1 MLRTLNERMERYA
14 ERKLAAMSEV
24 ERRDARAFDDWFI
37 RKRGWKWLIWVF
49 GAATALAGVA
59 SYLPWNLRFLGA
71 AIMFNGIAFALLWA
85 GFVAWF
91 GYRRLQGRLLR
102 VTGICLLTVAIV
114 APLVVAT
121 MEMVRGRPPFEWLT
135 DSALLR
141 HLAVATFL
149 FAFLYVSVVALIS
162 TFRNREHL
170 ALAKHL
176 EADARRSEL
185 SRRLAESEL
194 KLLQSQIEPHF
205 LFNTLGSAQ
214 QLAEKGAPEAA
225 RLIGDLIRF
234 LRAATP
240 ALRREATTLDD
251 EAHLIEAYLAIMR
264 TRLGERL
271 RFRVEVPPLLRG
283 VALPSGMLITLV
295 ENAIKHGIEPLPS
308 GGEILVSASTLAD
321 GRVEVRV
328 ADTGAGL
335 GSTAPGQGIGLAN
348 IRERLAM
355 LYGERGGLELEE
367 NVPRGFVARLL
378 VPLERPG
385 AHPARSIDPMEAG

>member
-1 MLRTLNERMERYA
+1 MLRRLNQRMEQYA

-24 ERRDARAFDDWFI
+24 ERRDARAFDDWFV
-37 RKRGWKWLIWVF
+37 RRRGWRWLIWICV
-49 GAATALAGVA
+49 GATLAA
-59 SYLPWNLRFLGA
+59 AAAAQLPWNLRFVPA

-85 GFVAWF
+85 AFVAWF
-91 GYRRLQGRLLR
+91 GYRRLQGKLLR
-102 VTGICLLTVAIV
+102 VTGFCLLTVAIV
-114 APLVVAT
+114 APLVVAA
-121 MEMVRGRPPFEWLT
+121 MELIRGRSAFAWLT

-141 HLAVATFL
+141 HLAVATFV

-176 EADARRSEL
+176 EADARRSDL

-234 LRAATP
+234 LRAAMP
-240 ALRREATTLDD
+240 SLRREATTLDG
-251 EAHLIEAYLAIMR
+251 EARLVGAYLAIMR
-264 TRLGERL
+264 TRLGARL
-271 RFRVEVPPLLRG
+271 KFSIDIPPELRTTP
-283 VALPSGMLITLV
+283 LPSGMLITLV
-295 ENAIKHGIEPLPS
+295 ENAVKHGIEPAAD
-308 GGEILVSASTLAD
+308 GGEIAVSARNCAD
-321 GRVEVRV
+321 GRLEVRV

-335 GSTAPGQGIGLAN
+335 GSGVLGQGIGLAN

-355 LYGERGGLELEE
+355 LFGEAAALELEE
-367 NVPRGFVARLL
+367 NTPRGFVARLVL
-378 VPLERPG
+378 PMERV
-385 AHPARSIDPMEAG
+385 AARPARVDSLEA

>member
-1 MLRTLNERMERYA
+1 MLRRLNERMEQYA
-14 ERKLAAMSEV
+14 ARKLAAMSEV
-24 ERRDARAFDDWFI
+24 ERRDARAFDEWFV
-37 RKRGWKWLIWVF
+37 RERGWKWLIWICA
-49 GAATALAGVA
+49 GATLLAAAA
-59 SYLPWNLRFLGA
+59 SRLPWNLQFLPA

-85 GFVAWF
+85 AFVAWF
-91 GYRRLQGRLLR
+91 GYRRLQGKLLR
-102 VTGICLLTVAIV
+102 VTGFCLLTVAIV
-114 APLVVAT
+114 APLVVAV
-121 MEMVRGRPPFEWLT
+121 MELIRGRSAFAWLT

-141 HLAVATFL
+141 HLAVATFV

-170 ALAKHL
+170 ALANHL
-176 EADARRSEL
+176 EAEARRSDL

-194 KLLQSQIEPHF
+194 KLLQSQVEPHF

-240 ALRREATTLDD
+240 SLRREATTLDD
-251 EAHLIEAYLAIMR
+251 EARLVNAYLAIMR
-264 TRLGERL
+264 TRLGARL
-271 RFRVEVPPLLRG
+271 RYRVDVPADLR
-283 VALPSGMLITLV
+283 ATPLPSGMLITLV
-295 ENAIKHGIEPLPS
+295 ENAVKHGIEPAPD
-308 GGEILVSASTLAD
+308 GGEIAVTVRGRPD
-321 GRVEVRV
+321 GRLEVRV

-335 GSTAPGQGIGLAN
+335 CGDMPGQGIGLAN

-355 LYGERGGLELEE
+355 LYGDDAALELEE

-378 VPLERPG
+378 VPAARPAPRG
-385 AHPARSIDPMEAG
+385 QPVDPMEAG

>member
-1 MLRTLNERMERYA
+1 MLRRLNERLERYA
-14 ERKLAAMSEV
+14 ASKLAAMSEV
-24 ERRDARAFDDWFI
+24 ERRDARAFDEWFV
-37 RKRGWKWLIWVF
+37 RKRGWKWLLWIF
-49 GAATALAGVA
+49 GAATALAGIA

-91 GYRRLQGRLLR
+91 GYRRLQGKLLR

-121 MEMVRGRPPFEWLT
+121 MELIRGRPPFAWLT

-170 ALAKHL
+170 ALARHL
-176 EADARRSEL
+176 EAEARRSEL

-214 QLAEKGAPEAA
+214 QLAEKGAPDAA

-251 EAHLIEAYLAIMR
+251 ESHLVGAYLAIMR
-264 TRLGERL
+264 TRLGTRL
-271 RFRVEVPPLLRG
+271 RFRVDVPPPLRG
-283 VALPSGMLITLV
+283 IALPSGMLITLV
-295 ENAIKHGIEPLPS
+295 ENAVKHGIEPLS
-308 GGEILVSASTLAD
+308 QGGEIAVSVTQVD
-321 GRVEVRV
+321 GRLEVRV

-335 GSTAPGQGIGLAN
+335 GNAAPGQGIGLAN
-348 IRERLAM
+348 IRERLAL
-355 LYGERGGLELEE
+355 LYGARAALELEE

-378 VPLERPG
+378 VPLERPD
-385 AHPARSIDPMEAG
+385 ARRVEPVDPMEAG